1 MLFTDE
7 VTNIQELLN
16 KINELNMDI
25 EDGIK
30 VAVVCFVFDCDGKL
44 ILQRRG
50 KGARDDV
57 DKLCAIGGSANMSDA
72 NFRES
77 LLREIREEGGEAANV
92 EIDKFIGAI
101 HKNSYDKNSGSFND
115 WIILSYMGTL
125 KSGEFVNSEPDRCSG
140 FVSQYMEDFDP
151 DELTMT
157 AKVCIPYL
165 INLKKK

>member
-1 MLFTDE
+1 MLFTEE
-7 VTNIQELLN
+7 VTNIEELLN
-16 KINELNMDI
+16 KIDALDIDI

-30 VAVVCFVFDCDGKL
+30 VAVVCFVFDSEGKL

-50 KGARDDV
+50 SGARDDV

-77 LLREIREEGGEAANV
+77 LLREMREEGGDKAVV

-101 HKNSYDKNSGSFND
+101 HKKGYDKNSGTFND

-125 KSGEFVNSEPDRCSG
+125 KSGEFINSEPERCSG
-140 FVSQYMEDFDP
+140 FERKFMEEYDR
-151 DELTMT
+151 DELVLT
-157 AKVCIPYL
+157 AKVCIDYL
-165 INLKKK
+165 LK

>member
-16 KINELNMDI
+16 KINELNIDI

-30 VAVVCFVFDCDGKL
+30 VAVVCFIFDSEGKL

-77 LLREIREEGGEAANV
+77 LLREIREEGGTEAEV
-92 EIDKFIGAI
+92 QIDKFIGAI
-101 HKNSYDKNSGSFND
+101 HKKGFDKNSGTFND

-125 KSGEFVNSEPDRCSG
+125 KSGELKNTEPGRCSG
-140 FVSQYMEDFDP
+140 FESKFMEEYDR
-151 DELTMT
+151 DELVLT
-157 AKVCIPYL
+157 AKVCIDYL
-165 INLKKK
+165 LK

>member
-7 VTNIQELLN
+7 VTNVQELLERI
-16 KINELNMDI
+16 KELDIDI

-30 VAVVCFVFDCDGKL
+30 VAVVCFIFDSEGKL

-57 DKLCAIGGSANMSDA
+57 DKLCAIGGSANMSDV

-77 LLREIREEGGEAANV
+77 LLREIREEGGSEAEV
-92 EIDKFIGAI
+92 KIDKFIGAI
-101 HKNSYDKNSGSFND
+101 HKKGFDKNSGSFND

-125 KSGEFVNSEPDRCSG
+125 KSGELKNTEPERCSG
-140 FVSQYMEDFDP
+140 FEKKFMEEYDR
-151 DELTMT
+151 DELVLT
-157 AKVCIPYL
+157 AKVCIDYL
-165 INLKKK
+165 LK

>member
-1 MLFTDE
+1 MLFTEE

-16 KINELNMDI
+16 KINELDIDI

-30 VAVVCFVFDCDGKL
+30 VAVVCFIFDSDGKL

-72 NFRES
+72 NFRAS
-77 LLREIREEGGEAANV
+77 LLREIKEEGGSEAEI

-101 HKNSYDKNSGSFND
+101 HKKGFDKNSGTFND
-115 WIILSYMGTL
+115 WIVLSYIGIL
-125 KSGEFVNSEPDRCSG
+125 KSGELINSEPERCSG
-140 FVSQYMEDFDP
+140 FERKFMDEYNT
-151 DELTMT
+151 DELVNT
-157 AKVCIPYL
+157 AKICISYML
-165 INLKKK
+165 NNNN

>member
-7 VTNIQELLN
+7 VTNIQELIN
-16 KINELNMDI
+16 KIEELDVDI

-30 VAVVCFVFDCDGKL
+30 VAVVCFVFDADGKL

-77 LLREIREEGGEAANV
+77 LLREIREEGGDKAVV

-101 HKNSYDKNSGSFND
+101 HKKGYDKNSGNFND

-125 KSGEFVNSEPDRCSG
+125 KSGEFINSEPERCSG
-140 FVSQYMEDFDP
+140 FESKFMEEYDR
-151 DELTMT
+151 DELVLT
-157 AKVCIPYL
+157 AKVCIDYL
-165 INLKKK
+165 LK

>member
-1 MLFTDE
+1 MIFTEE

-16 KINELNMDI
+16 KINELDIDI

-30 VAVVCFVFDCDGKL
+30 VAVVCFVFDSDGKL

-77 LLREIREEGGEAANV
+77 LLREIREEGGDQAVV

-101 HKNSYDKNSGSFND
+101 HKRGYDKNSGSFND

-125 KSGEFVNSEPDRCSG
+125 KSGEFINSEPERCSG
-140 FVSQYMEDFDP
+140 FKCKYMEEYDR
-151 DELTMT
+151 DELVLT
-157 AKVCIPYL
+157 AKVCIDYL
-165 INLKKK
+165 LK

>member
-16 KINELNMDI
+16 KINELNIDI

-30 VAVVCFVFDCDGKL
+30 VAVVCFIFDSEGKL

-77 LLREIREEGGEAANV
+77 LLREIREEGGTEAEV
-92 EIDKFIGAI
+92 QIDKFIGAI
-101 HKNSYDKNSGSFND
+101 HKKGFDKNSGTFND

-125 KSGEFVNSEPDRCSG
+125 KSGEFINTEPERCSG
-140 FVSQYMEDFDP
+140 FERKFMEEYDR
-151 DELTMT
+151 DELVLT
-157 AKVCIPYL
+157 AKVCIDYL
-165 INLKKK
+165 LK